1 MGRSWGEQNQ
11 NTLYNFLNRKNYFV
25 YLAGE
30 GVCVCMQRPEG
41 NLQLSARSL
50 SSGGSED
57 RTQVV
62 SVSGKHLFTY

>member
-1 MGRSWGEQNQ
+1 MGRSCGEQNQ
-11 NTLYNFLNRKNYFV
+11 NTLYNFLNRKNDFV

-30 GVCVCMQRPEG
+30 GAHVCMQRPEG
-41 NLQLSARSL
+41 SVQLSARSL

-62 SVSGKHLFTY
+62 SISGKPLFTA